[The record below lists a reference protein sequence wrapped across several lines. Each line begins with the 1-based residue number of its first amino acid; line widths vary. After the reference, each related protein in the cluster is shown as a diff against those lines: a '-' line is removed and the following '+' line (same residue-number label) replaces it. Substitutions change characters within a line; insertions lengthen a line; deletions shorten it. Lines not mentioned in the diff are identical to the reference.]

1 MLLSSTS
8 RVEPM
13 GFPHH
18 DENWTQAADFVRGHA
33 KAGDAILAP
42 DAFWWLFDRIFRYLN
57 TFRDPSRD
65 YDFAIIHKGEIAN
78 IEPRVLRRTMARG
91 HCVFANAVFVVW
103 SARADLRAVW
113 PDCDHLEA
121 FRERLDAITP
131 AERAAG
137 RALITSDATVLP
149 DPGVITKFETLDA
162 PALKAAMN
170 RFWENGG
177 YRYDTLRDQAYYAE
191 IDRHIAHFAAGWTG
205 KRILDLACGSGR
217 LPAAMGAANSVAA
230 VDLSEVAVR
239 RASESSSHAA
249 CAVMDAH
256 RLGFPAASFSVVLFI
271 DAIEHVKDA
280 PAVLAEIARV
290 LAPGGEVIAT
300 VANRNSLHEIIA
312 RKLGMPEFKT
322 NYQHIRE
329 FTFAETR
336 ALLEER
342 GLSVVDA
349 KGILLFPFWGIPLL
363 DEAVRGLTDDDAELV
378 EVLRVLGERAGPEFA
393 YAFTVRAVKQR

>member
-1 MLLSSTS
+1 
-8 RVEPM
+8 M

-18 DENWTQAADFVRGHA
+18 DENWTQTADFVRARA
-33 KAGDAILAP
+33 KGGDAILAP
-42 DAFWWLFDRIFRYLN
+42 DAFWWRFDRIFRYLN

-65 YDFAIIHKGEIAN
+65 YAFAIIHKGEIAN

-91 HCVFANAVFVVW
+91 RCVFANAVFVVW
-103 SARADLRAVW
+103 STGADLRAVS

-121 FRERLDAITP
+121 FHERLDAITP

-149 DPGVITKFETLDA
+149 DPGVIIKFETLEA

-177 YRYDTLRDQAYYAE
+177 YRYDTLRDRTYYTE
-191 IDRHIAHFAAGWTG
+191 IDRHIARFAAAWTG
-205 KRILDLACGSGR
+205 RRILDLACGSGR
-217 LPAAMGAANSVAA
+217 LPGAMCTANTVIG
-230 VDLSEVAVR
+230 VDLSEVAVH
-239 RASESSSHAA
+239 RARGSSSHAA
-249 CAVMDAH
+249 YAVMDAH
-256 RLGFPAASFSVVLFI
+256 QLGFPEASFSAVLFI

-280 PAVLAEIARV
+280 PAVLSEAARI
-290 LAPGGEVIAT
+290 LAPGGELIAT
-300 VANRNSLHEIIA
+300 VANRDSLHEIIA

-322 NYQHIRE
+322 NYQHIQE

-342 GLSVVDA
+342 GLSVADA
-349 KGILLFPFWGIPLL
+349 QGILLFPFWGIPLL
-363 DEAVRGLTDDDAELV
+363 DAAVRGLTDEDAELV

-393 YAFTVRAVKQR
+393 YAFVVRAVKRR

>member
-1 MLLSSTS
+1 
-8 RVEPM
+8 M

-18 DENWTQAADFVRGHA
+18 DENWTQTADFVRVHA
-33 KAGDAILAP
+33 KAGDAVLAP

-103 SARADLRAVW
+103 SARADLRVVS

-137 RALITSDATVLP
+137 RALITSDETVLP
-149 DPGVITKFETLDA
+149 DPGVIIKFETLDT

-170 RFWENGG
+170 RFWGNGG
-177 YRYDTLRDQAYYAE
+177 YRYDTLRDRTYYAE
-191 IDRHIAHFAAGWTG
+191 IDRHIACFAAGWTG

-217 LPAAMGAANSVAA
+217 LPGATCTANSVIG
-230 VDLSEVAVR
+230 VDLSEVAVH
-239 RASESSSHAA
+239 RACGASSNVAY
-249 CAVMDAH
+249 AVMDAH
-256 RLGFPAASFSVVLFI
+256 RLGFPDASFSVVLFI

-280 PAVLAEIARV
+280 PVVLSEAARI
-290 LAPGGEVIAT
+290 LAPGGELIAT

-322 NYQHIRE
+322 NYQHVRE
-329 FTFAETR
+329 FTFAEIR
-336 ALLEER
+336 SLLEER
-342 GLSVVDA
+342 GLSIADA

-363 DEAVRGLTDDDAELV
+363 DAAVRGLTDEDAELV
-378 EVLRVLGERAGPEFA
+378 EILRVLGERAGPEFA